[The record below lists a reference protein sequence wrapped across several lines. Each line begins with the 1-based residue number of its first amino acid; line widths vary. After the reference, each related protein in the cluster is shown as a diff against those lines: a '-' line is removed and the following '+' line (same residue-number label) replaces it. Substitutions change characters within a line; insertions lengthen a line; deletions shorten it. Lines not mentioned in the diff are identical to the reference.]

1 MLLERF
7 SSAIDKPCTLVAVFL
22 LYSYPLCYSS
32 IMKKRMIL
40 LGIALG
46 VTLAILGVVL
56 YRCPCVTEVARFFGY
71 QCTSVTK

>member
-1 MLLERF
+1 M
-7 SSAIDKPCTLVAVFL
+7 SVPVFL
-22 LYSYPLCYSS
+22 LYSYSLCYSS

-46 VTLAILGVVL
+46 VTLVILGVVL
-56 YRCPCVTEVARFFGY
+56 YRCPCATQVAQFFGY